1 MTHLSSCHFKCFSLL
16 CAAVFV
22 FVYWPGLDLWVSNF
36 FYAGSGYF
44 PANDVLLVKGIYH
57 LTPWFGR
64 LIFAIA
70 LVVVLTSIFFQ
81 AKVSRRQW
89 RRSSA
94 LVAVVIIG
102 VGFFVHSVLKDGMG
116 RPRPRDIQAYA
127 GVTHYM
133 PVLQPS
139 SFCQTNCSFVSGH
152 AAVGF
157 SLMAFGM
164 FGIRKRR
171 QFWMLT
177 ALATGT
183 LIGFAR
189 IAQGGHFLSDIVFSY
204 LAIWIS
210 FLATRTVWL
219 RFRVWQLRTS
229 LPDVLEVS
237 QR

>member
-1 MTHLSSCHFKCFSLL
+1 
-16 CAAVFV
+16 
-22 FVYWPGLDLWVSNF
+22 
-36 FYAGSGYF
+36 
-44 PANDVLLVKGIYH
+44 VKGIYH
-57 LTPWFGR
+57 LTPWIGR

-127 GVTHYM
+127 GVAHYM
-133 PVLQPS
+133 PVFQPS

-210 FLATRTVWL
+210 YLAIRSVWM
-219 RFRVWQLRTS
+219 RFRVWQLRTP

>member
-1 MTHLSSCHFKCFSLL
+1 
-16 CAAVFV
+16 
-22 FVYWPGLDLWVSNF
+22 
-36 FYAGSGYF
+36 
-44 PANDVLLVKGIYH
+44 
-57 LTPWFGR
+57 
-64 LIFAIA
+64 
-70 LVVVLTSIFFQ
+70 
-81 AKVSRRQW
+81 
-89 RRSSA
+89 
-94 LVAVVIIG
+94 
-102 VGFFVHSVLKDGMG
+102 
-116 RPRPRDIQAYA
+116 
-127 GVTHYM
+127 M

-210 FLATRTVWL
+210 YLAIRTVWL